1 MASLVYL
8 FEDILSLFRSTGGWV
23 SSKGFLMLKQ
33 NRNPAE
39 LLLEGF
45 LREEGEKFIQ
55 EVIKAFQTWA
65 KVVRRNR
72 ALKRH
77 RITIIWVRDSHSL
90 EG

>member
-8 FEDILSLFRSTGGWV
+8 FEDILSLFRSRGGWV

-33 NRNPAE
+33 NINPAE

-55 EVIKAFQTWA
+55 EVLKAFQTWA
-65 KVVRRNR
+65 KVVRRNGVE
-72 ALKRH
+72 
-77 RITIIWVRDSHSL
+77 TSSL
-90 EG
+90 LRLFGFVILLL